1 LCAGGKCGEVKYPA
15 AGLGFGFKAGNSA
28 LGANATGKVG
38 IAFKMKLGAGHGQTA
53 SPGTNN
59 PIAISLPLDLT
70 DVPDP
75 SFGDKYGTQ
84 YAPGFGAAPGTL
96 ASGAQVPTATNE
108 PFCSFP
114 QSLQADGTSVVG
126 GTNKI
131 CFANLA
137 TLVNPP
143 PTAAWTSYCV
153 RWEAFQAPA
162 WATGLGLLG
171 LGVLKDAT
179 ADFTSR
185 IIKMQF
191 DAYKPKDSETVP
203 APFDFYV
210 DDVYLLD
217 DANFAEHCTGAT
229 EIVNSPDNQAP

>member
-1 LCAGGKCGEVKYPA
+1 
-15 AGLGFGFKAGNSA
+15 
-28 LGANATGKVG
+28 LGAAATGKVG
-38 IAFKMKLGAGHGQTA
+38 IAFKMKLGPTHGQTKTA
-53 SPGTNN
+53 GINN

-84 YAPGFGAAPGTL
+84 YAPGFGNPPGTL
-96 ASGAQVPTATNE
+96 ASGAEIPATNE

-114 QSLQADGTSVVG
+114 QSLQADKTSVVG

-131 CFANLA
+131 CFANLS

-143 PTAAWTSYCV
+143 PTANWTSYCV
-153 RWEAFQAPA
+153 RWEAFQAPD
-162 WATGLGLLG
+162 WAKGLPLVGLSR
-171 LGVLKDAT
+171 LKDAT
-179 ADFTSR
+179 ATPAADFTSR

-191 DAYKPKDSETVP
+191 DAYKPGEKEALA
-203 APFDFYV
+203 APFDFFV

-217 DANFAEHCTGAT
+217 DANFAEHCTGAS
-229 EIVNSPDNQAP
+229 EIIFSEENKTP